1 MDSLDKEE
9 KMDFLEKEEKMDPLY
24 RKEIIEELKAEIK
37 RIFLMLKYNHSRDIR
52 DLYNSRLI
60 LEFNINMSRYNE
72 LREHY
77 KSTHYFNY

>member
-1 MDSLDKEE
+1 MDPLEKEI
-9 KMDFLEKEEKMDPLY
+9 DFLEKEEKMDPLY
-24 RKEIIEELKAEIK
+24 RKEMIEELKAEIK
-37 RIFLMLKYNHSRDIR
+37 RIFLMLKYNRSRDIR

>member
-1 MDSLDKEE
+1 MDPLEKEI
-9 KMDFLEKEEKMDPLY
+9 DFLEKEEKMDPLY
-24 RKEIIEELKAEIK
+24 RKKIIEELKEEIK